1 MDNRMDNRN
10 RMNMNGIKTKLKLN
24 RGLEMEME
32 KTNGTDNERTNRTE
46 MECFKYC
53 VYSWN

>member
-24 RGLEMEME
+24 VGLEMEME